1 MTVKRFE
8 LLIVGAGPAGA
19 MAAKT
24 AGEIGI
30 TTALLERKSEITRI
44 NRSCT
49 EALGVNE
56 EAFGEFFYFD
66 DRTRNLCFPR
76 NGFTIPYQGPY
87 ANLCGF
93 HIYTPG
99 GNRVMMGDCAV
110 QKKLGN
116 AGRVG
121 IVIDKGELIR
131 GILEQARDNQVE
143 IFPNSNVWAVRLTED
158 GVVVSTSAGD
168 DFTGSYLIA
177 ADGVNSRIV
186 KYLGLNK
193 GRKFLGTYSVAS
205 WDIEGVEPPDPDAM
219 VSVMGLETS
228 ISLCRRPEEGL
239 YHVSSGG
246 YDPSLDHEAGLK
258 NFMTEPAFASWF
270 KNAKGVKR
278 STACVSSIYEP
289 LKTVCIDKRIL
300 IAGDAFWRQETSI
313 IGALMPGRKATASV
327 ALTVKDRK
335 SGKNWIDEYVEWYQK
350 FYYGPLGEGGRSL
363 GDLKRIL
370 SRDDF
375 DYLASLVKEP
385 LPATMKF
392 YSIIRNIGSAFGRMV
407 PTIRKE
413 RPHILARLAE
423 VRAKLEDDILEPRR
437 KAGFPN
443 R

>member
-1 MTVKRFE
+1 MSKKLFD
-8 LLIVGAGPAGA
+8 LIIVGAGPAGV

-24 AGEIGI
+24 AGEQGI
-30 TTALLERKSEITRI
+30 TTALLERKSEIARI

-66 DRTRNLCFPR
+66 DSLGNLCFPR
-76 NGFTIPYQGPY
+76 NGFTVNYQGPS
-87 ANLCGF
+87 ANLYGF

-99 GNRVMMGDCAV
+99 GKRVAMGDGAV

-121 IVIDKGELIR
+121 IIIDKGELIR
-131 GILEQARDNQVE
+131 GILEQAKGNGVE
-143 IFPNSNVWAVRLTED
+143 IFPNSNVCAIRVTGD
-158 GVVVSTSAGD
+158 DVTVSTTAGN
-168 DFTGSYLIA
+168 DFTGSYVIA

-205 WDIEGVEPPDPDAM
+205 WDIEGVEPPDPDVM
-219 VSVMGLETS
+219 VSVLGLDTS
-228 ISLCRRPEEGL
+228 ISLCRRPEDGL

-258 NFMTEPAFASWF
+258 KFMVEPAFAPWF
-270 KNAKGVKR
+270 KNARGVKR
-278 STACVSSIYEP
+278 ITACVSSIYEP
-289 LKTVCIDKRIL
+289 LKAVCIDRRIL
-300 IAGDAFWRQETSI
+300 LAGDAFWRQETSI
-313 IGALMPGRKATASV
+313 IGALMPGRKAAMSV
-327 ALTVKDRK
+327 ALAVKDKK
-335 SGKNWIDEYVEWYQK
+335 SGKNWIDEYTDWYQTC
-350 FYYGPLGEGGRSL
+350 YYGPLGEGGKSL
-363 GDLKRIL
+363 GDLKAIL

-375 DYLASLVKEP
+375 DYLASLVKET

-392 YSIIRNIGSAFGRMV
+392 YAIIRNIGSAFGRIV
-407 PTIRKE
+407 PAIRKE
-413 RPHILARLAE
+413 RPYILEKLSEIRAQAE
-423 VRAKLEDDILEPRR
+423 EDILEPRR